1 MMNTYFLFLRGVNI
15 GGKNMI
21 KMTELAHW
29 MEALDF
35 NHVKTYLQSGNVI
48 FQSKLHDEETLAQ
61 QLEDML
67 MQKAALNIPCQIRN
81 VDDLKR
87 INTLLD
93 HYEAKKLPTANLFV
107 TLLSEH
113 PSEENILKLKAMKTD
128 DDLFYVHG
136 KEAIV
141 VCQQPYHKTKLS
153 NNVLERVLKV
163 KATSRNDNT
172 MRALLKAI
180 TA

>member
-1 MMNTYFLFLRGVNI
+1 MMNTYFLFLRGVNV

-29 MEALDF
+29 IEALGF

-48 FQSKLHDEETLAQ
+48 FQSKLHHEEKLAQ
-61 QLEDML
+61 QLEEML
-67 MQKAALNIPCQIRN
+67 WQKAALNIPCQMRN
-81 VDDLKR
+81 VEDLKR

-93 HYEAKKLPTANLFV
+93 HYEATKLPTANLFV
-107 TLLSEH
+107 TLLSEP
-113 PSEENILKLKAMKTD
+113 PSEENILKVKAIKTD
-128 DDLFYVHG
+128 DDVFYVHG
-136 KEAIV
+136 REVIV

-153 NNVLERVLKV
+153 NNVFERVLKV